1 MAAGSGCN
9 WRQTKRLLPMRARR
23 PLLPWHPAPM
33 TGCLLTSPPCSCAR
47 MAPAES
53 ACQLGWRPR
62 TSPRLFCMA
71 RSGLIPPYRTNFT
84 PAVFPCHQT
93 SSHRRRVPAKSN
105 ANSKWEGMAASP
117 CTTILAPFR
126 ETSDTMQ
133 GRSAQPCITSLAWI
147 WRERRASRGIRFID
161 GRMPQHTSR
170 WLREREEGTMGR
182 RRHAYHRARCGL

>member
-1 MAAGSGCN
+1 
-9 WRQTKRLLPMRARR
+9 MR
-23 PLLPWHPAPM
+23 
-33 TGCLLTSPPCSCAR
+33 
-47 MAPAES
+47 
-53 ACQLGWRPR
+53 
-62 TSPRLFCMA
+62 
-71 RSGLIPPYRTNFT
+71 PYRTNFT

-133 GRSAQPCITSLAWI
+133 GRSAQPCFTSLAWI
-147 WRERRASRGIRFID
+147 WRERRASRGIRFMD

-182 RRHAYHRARCGL
+182 RRHAYHRAVRPLMRLSVAGTPLAPTQMDARAQPRRATSKADPSSFILLPFS